1 MLAKPLVIHANA
13 NKKAFKNKV
22 LEERK
27 TDLKSIFKTFDDISK
42 KELER
47 SKKLYE
53 EHVSFFKESSVPA
66 PEVVV
71 VNDDH
76 FFEK

>member
-1 MLAKPLVIHANA
+1 MLVKPFTIHANA
-13 NKKAFKNKV
+13 NKKTIKSKIV
-22 LEERK
+22 DERK
-27 TDLKSIFKTFDDISK
+27 TELKNILKTFDDLSK

-53 EHVSFFKESSVPA
+53 DHLSLFKESSVIQ
-66 PEVVV
+66 PENIII
-71 VNDDH
+71 NDDH